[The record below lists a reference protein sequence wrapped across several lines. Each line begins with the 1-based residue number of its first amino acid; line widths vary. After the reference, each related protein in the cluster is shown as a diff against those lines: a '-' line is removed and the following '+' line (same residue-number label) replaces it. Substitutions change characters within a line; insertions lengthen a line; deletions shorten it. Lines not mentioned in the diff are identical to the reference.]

1 MAYKIFLDTNIVVD
15 FFVHS
20 RQEHASALDLIS
32 LAEKEEI
39 SIYFSETVINTT
51 TYLVRKSTYFNQFKI
66 LMEELFSFVQVLP
79 CSNLIVQ
86 NAYKNA
92 KNDLED
98 AVLYQIAL
106 EHKMDY
112 FITSDIKDFKK
123 IAKNS
128 LPIVS
133 AKKMLGIIN
142 NE

>member
-1 MAYKIFLDTNIVVD
+1 M
-15 FFVHS
+15 
-20 RQEHASALDLIS
+20 
-32 LAEKEEI
+32 
-39 SIYFSETVINTT
+39 TT
-51 TYLVRKSTYFNQFKI
+51 S
-66 LMEELFSFVQVLP
+66 
-79 CSNLIVQ
+79 SNLIVQ

-112 FITSDIKDFKK
+112 FISSDVKDFKK

-133 AKKMLGIIN
+133 AKKMLGIIS